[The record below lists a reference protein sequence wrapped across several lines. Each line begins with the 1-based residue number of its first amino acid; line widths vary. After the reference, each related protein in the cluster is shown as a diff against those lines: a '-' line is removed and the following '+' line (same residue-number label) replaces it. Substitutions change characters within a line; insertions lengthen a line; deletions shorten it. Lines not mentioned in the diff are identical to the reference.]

1 MRLDKSMGPDGLAP
15 KLLLET
21 KDLISY
27 PLNLLFKESLHDTVI
42 PDGWKLSTI
51 TPIFKKGNRNRA
63 ENYTPVSL
71 GSIICKLFESIFKD
85 NSVH

>member
-1 MRLDKSMGPDGLAP
+1 MGPDGLAP

-42 PDGWKLSTI
+42 PDGLKLSTI
-51 TPIFKKGNRNRA
+51 TPIFLKKGNRNRA

-71 GSIICKLFESIFKD
+71 GSIICKLCESIVKD

>member
-27 PLNLLFKESLHDTVI
+27 PLNLLFEESLHDTV
-42 PDGWKLSTI
+42 GNYLLLHQ
-51 TPIFKKGNRNRA
+51 FLKKVIEIELKTTHRL
-63 ENYTPVSL
+63 V
-71 GSIICKLFESIFKD
+71 
-85 NSVH
+85 